1 MATSPGTS
9 GRIASRLFRV
19 QSVEHLI
26 REKKFPQGNLLTRF
40 AKLAL
45 VVALAVTLLPARPA
59 RAQDSLATVLHRL
72 DVAAAR
78 FHTTSADFVFQTD
91 PIPDTDTQKGAVYYE
106 RNGSAF
112 QMAAHIH
119 EMNGRPI
126 PKIYKYSHGVFE
138 LYEPLINQ
146 VTRFAKA
153 GKFESY
159 VMLGFGASGK
169 QLTEKWNVTFLGT
182 ETIDGIQTDKLQ
194 LIAKDPAVR
203 RSLPK
208 VTIWMDPNR
217 GVSLKQVFD
226 ETDGAQRTCTYSHIR
241 VNDSLPHDAFTFKTN
256 KQTQYVNH

>member
-1 MATSPGTS
+1 M
-9 GRIASRLFRV
+9 
-19 QSVEHLI
+19 
-26 REKKFPQGNLLTRF
+26 TRF
-40 AKLAL
+40 VKLAL
-45 VVALAVTLLPARPA
+45 VAALAVILLPARPA
-59 RAQDSLATVLHRL
+59 RAADSLATVLHRL

-78 FHTTSADFVFQTD
+78 FHTTSADFVFQSVQTD
-91 PIPDTDTQKGAVYYE
+91 PIPDTDTQKGSVYYE
-106 RNGSAF
+106 RKGSAF
-112 QMAAHIH
+112 QMAAHIN
-119 EMNGRPI
+119 EMNGRPV

-169 QLTEKWNVTFLGT
+169 QLTDKWNVTFLGT
-182 ETIDGIQTDKLQ
+182 ETIDGVLTDKLQ

-208 VTIWMDPNR
+208 VTIWIDPDR

-226 ETDGAQRTCTYSHIR
+226 ETGGTVRTSTYSHIR
-241 VNDSLPHDAFTFKTN
+241 VNESLPHDAFTFKTN
-256 KQTQYVNH
+256 KQTQFVNH